1 MLRQSISVLIVRVAI
16 TVTSVIIVVAA
27 KALS

>member
-16 TVTSVIIVVAA
+16 TVTSVIIVVAV

>member
-16 TVTSVIIVVAA
+16 TVTSVIVVVAA

>member
-1 MLRQSISVLIVRVAI
+1 MLRQSISALIVRVAI
-16 TVTSVIIVVAA
+16 GVMSAIVVVAV